1 MGRESVA
8 CFPEL
13 LNPRYEL
20 NSFLNSKCGKKGT
33 NSVTTLSCGLA
44 FVPWK
49 FITNG

>member
-20 NSFLNSKCGKKGT
+20 NVVLNSKCGKKGT
-33 NSVTTLSCGLA
+33 EILLLLCLVA
-44 FVPWK
+44 
-49 FITNG
+49 